1 MNLDPGLK
9 ERVKSLIGG
18 RNVTKKRLE
27 TLLDEVEQA
36 RLLREGPP
44 VEMDPPILA
53 PGDVV
58 TLAPPVENTGALPL
72 AGPDEDGDPDDDLSK
87 PFEAPERPAMPLTVP
102 APPLFAD
109 PEKQLMYEMLQGMR
123 AEIAALRVPA
133 TEAEKNE
140 ALMAGK
146 LPAVAAAG
154 SVGFTS
160 QASLPRGEWFT
171 SPFGPKVR
179 MRICDCGECTPFRV
193 SHYWCVVCAG
203 GPFHYKQTYPHGRKM
218 WLAPGGAWGVSH
230 ELCSPTCWIQYMS
243 MLGRQPGVNDME
255 PPRVVTEGGAP
266 ERQVVPVG
274 SD

>member
-36 RLLREGPP
+36 RLLREGPR

-102 APPLFAD
+102 PAPLFAD
-109 PEKQLMYEMLQGMR
+109 PEKQLMYEMLQAMR
-123 AEIAALRVPA
+123 AEIANLRKPSI
-133 TEAEKNE
+133 EDEKNE
-140 ALMAGK
+140 ALVGGK
-146 LPAVAAAG
+146 LPPVVPAG
-154 SVGFTS
+154 SVGFTGK
-160 QASLPRGEWFT
+160 AALPVGQWFT
-171 SPFGPKVR
+171 SPLGPKVQ
-179 MRICDCGECTPFRV
+179 MRICDCSECGPFRV
-193 SHYWCVVCAG
+193 SHYFCVICRS
-203 GPFHYKQTYPHGRKM
+203 GPHHYKGVYPHGRKM
-218 WLAPGGAWGVSH
+218 WMYPGSTSGISH